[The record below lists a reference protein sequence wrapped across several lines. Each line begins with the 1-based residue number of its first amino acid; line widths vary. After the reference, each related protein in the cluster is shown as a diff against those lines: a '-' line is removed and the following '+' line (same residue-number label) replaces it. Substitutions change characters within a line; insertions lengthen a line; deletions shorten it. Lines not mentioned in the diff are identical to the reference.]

1 MTPKTNCAVLYIAIN
16 KNNDELVEK
25 YKTLSEKHNNHIQT
39 DPYPNAGVDLFFPE
53 ETLFSTLESSFV
65 SMNIQ
70 CEMRIYNKDTHCWNP
85 TSYYLYPRSS
95 MSKTPLMLANQTG
108 IIDSGYR
115 GNIIGAFRNLSC
127 GPLTF
132 IVEKHTRLL
141 QICAHDLRPILIEI
155 VDSSF
160 FETTSRSDGGFGS
173 TGK

>member
-1 MTPKTNCAVLYIAIN
+1 MSPKIDCAVLYIAIN
-16 KNNDELVEK
+16 ENNDELVEK
-25 YKTLSEKHNNHIQT
+25 YKTLSKKHNNQILT

-53 ETLFSTLESSFV
+53 ETLLSTLESCFI

-70 CEMRIYNKDTHCWNP
+70 CEMHIYDKTTHCWGP

-115 GNIIGAFRNLSC
+115 GNIIGAFRNISG
-127 GPLTF
+127 GPQSFL
-132 IVEKHTRLL
+132 VEKHTRLL
-141 QICAHDLRPILIEI
+141 QICAPDLRPILIEL
-155 VDSSF
+155 VESSF
-160 FETTSRSDGGFGS
+160 FETTSRNNGGFGS